1 MAGFWTSPLYGIQTQ
16 FQVSRVSSIEFLR
29 TVFIG
34 MSPLHFSPY
43 PAQLS
48 LSCHHCGSVIC
59 KRLKLLTRNFSH
71 VEKCGELDF
80 TRPTRPKVKNCALV
94 CSLLGRIVDMDAPGQ
109 ARCPCFP
116 PHTRPGSGYAPG
128 ENSDNR
134 LKPLIWGAWGA
145 RFLLFVCFFLCGK
158 RRADAYAPETAIFAF
173 DVLGEGQTI
182 PAGVFQQELAE
193 LLLCD
198 GRFQIILAPLGVGA
212 IEVCGTL
219 FTVRMEA
226 DVKRFLLGDE
236 GE

>member
-1 MAGFWTSPLYGIQTQ
+1 M
-16 FQVSRVSSIEFLR
+16 
-29 TVFIG
+29 
-34 MSPLHFSPY
+34 
-43 PAQLS
+43 
-48 LSCHHCGSVIC
+48 
-59 KRLKLLTRNFSH
+59 
-71 VEKCGELDF
+71 
-80 TRPTRPKVKNCALV
+80 
-94 CSLLGRIVDMDAPGQ
+94 LGRIVDMDAPGQ
-109 ARCPCFP
+109 GALSLLPAPYP
-116 PHTRPGSGYAPG
+116 PRKGGYAPG

-198 GRFQIILAPLGVGA
+198 GRFQIIFAPLGVGA

-236 GE
+236 GECMVTVATIDLAFQWVIPGFSGRQGKPALHSLHFFK